1 MPLCGCMHTSFAL
14 TPGHVESRG
23 YGSQWE
29 VFADQIQQ
37 LARRMPWM
45 TVGGNHERDWPDS
58 GDRYG
63 SIFDSGE
70 LGSCHTQFFI
80 GTLLT
85 WQRQRCTG
93 DLLFARTHHVLC
105 MERRKASPTL
115 GRTANLNQN
124 HTQVA
129 SAACRTRGASR
140 CRRLQARPR
149 PGTPST
155 SGPSTSCSTTPRC
168 PSTRAARSTGVPC
181 SGRAGA
187 FVNCCR

>member
-29 VFADQIQQ
+29 VFADQIQP

-80 GTLLT
+80 GTLF
-85 WQRQRCTG
+85 
-93 DLLFARTHHVLC
+93 D
-105 MERRKASPTL
+105 M
-115 GRTANLNQN
+115 
-124 HTQVA
+124 
-129 SAACRTRGASR
+129 AAPKVHWRPAVCSHPSRAVHGAQESISYPSEG
-140 CRRLQARPR
+140 LQI
-149 PGTPST
+149 
-155 SGPSTSCSTTPRC
+155 
-168 PSTRAARSTGVPC
+168 
-181 SGRAGA
+181 
-187 FVNCCR
+187 